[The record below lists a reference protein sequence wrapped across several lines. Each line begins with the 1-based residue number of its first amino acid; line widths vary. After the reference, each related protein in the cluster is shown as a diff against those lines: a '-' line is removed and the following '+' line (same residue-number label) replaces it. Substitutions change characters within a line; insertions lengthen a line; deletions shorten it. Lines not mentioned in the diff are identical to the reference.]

1 MDNGISIKICTT
13 SIKGLKSVQSHLQ
26 IILTVL
32 NLHCHVACGPINGKQ
47 ARKQISIETINP
59 NKFAIESF
67 MDDQSVKPSIATLWR
82 NVALRTFN
90 PAAAP
95 RCLPSHVIAK
105 PGMLIAH
112 PVSSCFEQIQWA
124 DRFKHTSSI
133 IIYLPWISRSIH
145 FRLQMFTNVNKT
157 WSRVS
162 SLMHIR
168 F

>member
-1 MDNGISIKICTT
+1 MTINFSPVAGFRQAPSSNGQWDINKDLHHFDKRFENQKVI
-13 SIKGLKSVQSHLQ
+13 VQSHLQ

-105 PGMLIAH
+105 PGMLITH

-133 IIYLPWISRSIH
+133 IIYLPWI
-145 FRLQMFTNVNKT
+145 F
-157 WSRVS
+157 
-162 SLMHIR
+162 
-168 F
+168 

>member
-1 MDNGISIKICTT
+1 MTVIFPPLQGLGKPQAAMDNGISIKICTT

-105 PGMLIAH
+105 PGMLITH

-133 IIYLPWISRSIH
+133 IIYLPWI
-145 FRLQMFTNVNKT
+145 F
-157 WSRVS
+157 
-162 SLMHIR
+162 
-168 F
+168 